1 MRIKLIIFS
10 LFLFACVKSG
20 ATDIC
25 NSDTVSI
32 CIMGDIMMHQRQID
46 LARRADG
53 SFDFSSY
60 FSHIENRIKSS
71 DLALANMEFTLAGEP
86 HSGYPTFSAPDAYA
100 EYIAKCGFDIFLAA
114 NNHIYDKGGKGAA
127 RTLEIYREL
136 GRKYGIKVCGLSE
149 DETVMNQTTPLEVN
163 VKGLKIGLIN
173 FTYGTNLG
181 NDMHWPKTNY
191 MGNKTLISNAIKK
204 AEDCDFTIALPHWG
218 TEYELIHSETQESVA
233 QWIADSG
240 ADAII
245 GTHPH
250 VPQDF
255 QTITNRQIPVA
266 YSLGN
271 AVSNMSAANTQI
283 GLMAEIRL
291 TREINGRIVL
301 LPIKFT
307 YLWCSRPGGIGSSYT
322 VIPIKEYIDKKDLW
336 KGVWDYE
343 KMVSTY
349 ESVRRTIN
357 IEDN

>member
-1 MRIKLIIFS
+1 
-10 LFLFACVKSG
+10 
-20 ATDIC
+20 
-25 NSDTVSI
+25 
-32 CIMGDIMMHQRQID
+32 MMHQRQID
-46 LARRADG
+46 LARRTDG

-60 FSHIENRIKSS
+60 FACIEDRIKSS
-71 DLALANMEFTLAGEP
+71 DIAIANMEFTLAGEP

-100 EYIAKCGFDIFLAA
+100 EYLAKCGFDIFLAA

-149 DETVMNQTTPLEVN
+149 DETVMNETMPLEVT
-163 VKGLKIGLIN
+163 VKGIKIGLVN

-181 NDMHWPKTNY
+181 NDHHWPKTNY
-191 MGNKTLISNAIKK
+191 MGNKTLISKAIKE
-204 AEDCDFTIALPHWG
+204 AEDCDFTIVLPHWG
-218 TEYELIHSETQESVA
+218 TEYELIHSEAQESVA
-233 QWIADSG
+233 QWLADSG

-245 GTHPH
+245 GAHPH
-250 VPQDF
+250 VAQDF
-255 QTITNRQIPVA
+255 QTISQREIPVV

-291 TREINGRIVL
+291 TKDTDGNTIL

-307 YLWCSRPGGIGSSYT
+307 YLWCSRPGGISSSYT
-322 VIPIKEYIDKKDLW
+322 VIPIKEYIGKKELW
-336 KGVWDYE
+336 NGLWDYE
-343 KMVSTY
+343 KMVITY
-349 ESVRRTIN
+349 DRVRTTIN

>member
-1 MRIKLIIFS
+1 
-10 LFLFACVKSG
+10 
-20 ATDIC
+20 
-25 NSDTVSI
+25 
-32 CIMGDIMMHQRQID
+32 MHQRQID
-46 LARRADG
+46 LARKQDG

-60 FSHIENRIKSS
+60 FSHIEDRIKSS
-71 DLALANMEFTLAGEP
+71 DLAIANMEFTLAGEP
-86 HSGYPTFSAPDAYA
+86 YSGYPTFSAPDAYA
-100 EYIAKCGFDIFLAA
+100 EYLAKCGFDIFLAA
-114 NNHIYDKGGKGAA
+114 NNHIFDKGGKGAA
-127 RTLEIYREL
+127 RTLEVYREL
-136 GRKYGIKVCGLSE
+136 GRKYGIQVCGLSE
-149 DETVMNQTTPLEVN
+149 DETVMKETTPLKVT
-163 VKGLKIGLIN
+163 VKGMKLGLIN

-181 NDMHWPKTNY
+181 NDLHWPKTCY
-191 MGNKTLISNAIKK
+191 MGNRTLITEAVKE

-218 TEYELIHSETQESVA
+218 TEYELTHSEAQEAVA
-233 QWIADSG
+233 QWLAESG

-255 QTITNRQIPVA
+255 QTMTKDRIPVV

-291 TREINGRIVL
+291 IRKNDGSLTM
-301 LPIKFT
+301 LPIRFT

-322 VIPIKEYIDKKDLW
+322 VVPIKEYISKKELW
-336 KGVWDYE
+336 TGLWDYD

-349 ESVRRTIN
+349 ERVRATIN